1 MKLEKLDKIYNN
13 IIKEDQAKFLKETEF
28 PQEVKDAIKK
38 LMEINEKVKKRN
50 EQKDKLDKQ
59 IRDLGETLNK
69 HNDVLIKSGRGNIPN
84 KYLKLAWD
92 VLEALH

>member
-1 MKLEKLDKIYNN
+1 MKDKFNETYKN
-13 IIKEDQAKFLKETEF
+13 IIKQDQAKFLKETEF

-38 LMEINEKVKKRN
+38 LLDLNEKVKKRN
-50 EQKDKLDKQ
+50 EQRDKLDKQ

-69 HNDVLIKSGRGNIPN
+69 HNDTLIKSGRGNIPN

>member
-1 MKLEKLDKIYNN
+1 MDKFNQIYNN
-13 IIKEDQAKFLKETEF
+13 IIKQDQAKFLKENEF

-38 LMEINEKVKKRN
+38 LLDLNEKVKKRN
-50 EQKDKLDKQ
+50 EQRDKLDKQ

>member
-50 EQKDKLDKQ
+50 E
-59 IRDLGETLNK
+59 
-69 HNDVLIKSGRGNIPN
+69 
-84 KYLKLAWD
+84 
-92 VLEALH
+92 